1 MASMHYLHQRQ
12 DANLAQAE
20 RLRGLGEF
28 AASIAHEV
36 RQPLA
41 AIALN
46 ADAALRWLDHDPP
59 RLEQARAAL
68 AMVASA
74 GSHASAVL
82 RSVHSLASN
91 APHER
96 GAFVA
101 DDAIRDMLQLLR
113 AELLRHAIHV
123 ESQLA
128 PGRPLLRADPV
139 QFRQVITNVLMNAI
153 EALRDTGGRPR
164 SVLLS
169 SQFAGGMQHFS
180 IADNGAG
187 IAPQA
192 AGRLYDA
199 LYSSKPGGM
208 GMGLAICRR
217 IVDAHGGRLWHTP
230 GAPHGSVFH
239 FTLPA
244 P

>member
-1 MASMHYLHQRQ
+1 MASMHYFPQKQ
-12 DANLAQAE
+12 DPGLAQAQ
-20 RLRGLGEF
+20 RMGGLGEF
-28 AASIAHEV
+28 AASVAHEV

-59 RLEQARAAL
+59 RLDEARAAL

-82 RSVHSLASN
+82 RSVHGLACN
-91 APHER
+91 APGSH
-96 GAFVA
+96 AHFAA
-101 DDAIRDMLQLLR
+101 DDAVQELLPLLR
-113 AELLRHAIHV
+113 APLQRHAIHLQT
-123 ESQLA
+123 QLA
-128 PGRPLLRADPV
+128 PGRPLLRADPA
-139 QFRQVITNVLMNAI
+139 QFRQVILNLLMNAI
-153 EALRDTGGRPR
+153 EALQGTSGRPR
-164 SVLLS
+164 TVLLS
-169 SQFAGGMQHFS
+169 SRLEGGLQQFS
-180 IADNGAG
+180 VADNGAG

-192 AGRLYDA
+192 AGRLYQA
-199 LYSSKPGGM
+199 RYSSKPDGM

-217 IVDAHGGRLWHTP
+217 ILDAHGGRLWHAP
-230 GAPHGSVFH
+230 AAPHGSVFY